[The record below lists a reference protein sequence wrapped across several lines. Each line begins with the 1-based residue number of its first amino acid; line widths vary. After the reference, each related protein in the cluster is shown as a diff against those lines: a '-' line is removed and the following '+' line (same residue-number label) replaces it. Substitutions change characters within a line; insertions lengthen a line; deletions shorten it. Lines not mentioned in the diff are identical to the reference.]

1 MVETGPKTRTDS
13 EAAPEMLELEN
24 KPPRAASVLEL
35 TVQGRGVSYP
45 GSPDVRSLLEFLGE
59 DAVYVNVRINGSILN
74 RRDFENIPLSDG
86 DRVDFL
92 YFMGGGACCLT
103 CRKKRLNATRGTSSC
118 RNWAVPASRS

>member
-1 MVETGPKTRTDS
+1 MVETGPETRADS
-13 EAAPEMLELEN
+13 ETATEMLKLKD
-24 KPPRAASVLEL
+24 KPPQAASVLEL

-45 GSPDVRSLLEFLGE
+45 GSPDIRSLLEFLGE
-59 DAVYVNVRINGSILN
+59 DAAYVNVRINGSILN

-103 CRKKRLNATRGTSSC
+103 
-118 RNWAVPASRS
+118 